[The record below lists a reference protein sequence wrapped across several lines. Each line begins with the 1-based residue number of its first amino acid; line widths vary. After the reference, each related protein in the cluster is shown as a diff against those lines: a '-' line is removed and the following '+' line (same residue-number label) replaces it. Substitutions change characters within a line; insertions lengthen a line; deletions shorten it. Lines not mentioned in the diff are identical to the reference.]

1 MAEGSAKDKILNA
14 ATFLFYK
21 YGISN
26 TGINSITE
34 HAKVAKMSLYN
45 NYNDKSELIA
55 DYINLIISDW
65 LKRYED
71 KNRKSF
77 TPIEKILAIFD
88 TYIESN
94 EFFCGE
100 LYRGCGLIN
109 ASVEFDLNSKE
120 IMYIKKHKDNIEGIL
135 EKNIKCIINDP
146 IKSKKITRVISYLLE
161 GSLIKSGLE
170 SDFEKIKEARYLVV
184 SILVGDI

>member
-14 ATFLFYK
+14 ATFLFYR

-45 NYNDKSELIA
+45 NYNDKSELIS

-88 TYIESN
+88 TYLECFEI
-94 EFFCGE
+94 FGDD

-109 ASVEFDLNSKE
+109 ASVEFDVNSKE
-120 IMYIKKHKDNIEGIL
+120 RVCIRNHKDNIEEIL
-135 EKNIKCIINDP
+135 GKNIRCIINDP

-161 GSLIKSGLE
+161 GALIKSGLE
-170 SDFEKIKEARYLVV
+170 SDFEEIKEARYLVV
-184 SILVGDI
+184 SILIGDI